1 MPQIMRAT
9 LSWLTI
15 AASAA
20 LVVTAN
26 RTMPLGKR
34 DTAYLDSTEPLPH
47 DKRCAGSGCSAYPL
61 DLSAAIPYVRFVAAS
76 SDAEAEGDFR
86 GMQWTIGIAGW

>member
-1 MPQIMRAT
+1 MRAT

-15 AASAA
+15 AASAASAA

-34 DTAYLDSTEPLPH
+34 DTAYLDGFAPLSH
-47 DKRCAGSGCSAYPL
+47 DKRCAGPGCSAYPL
-61 DLSAAIPYVRFVAAS
+61 DLSAAIPYVRFVMAS
-76 SDAEAEGDFR
+76 SDSDAEGDFE
-86 GMQWTIGIAGW
+86 GHQWTISIGNW

>member
-1 MPQIMRAT
+1 MRAT

-34 DTAYLDSTEPLPH
+34 DTAYLDSSEPLPH
-47 DKRCAGSGCSAYPL
+47 DKRCAGPGCSAYPL
-61 DLSAAIPYVRFVAAS
+61 DLSAAIPYVRFVMAR
-76 SDAEAEGDFR
+76 SDSDAEGDFR
-86 GMQWTIGIAGW
+86 GHQWTISVGNW

>member
-1 MPQIMRAT
+1 MMRST

-15 AASAA
+15 VASAA
-20 LVVTAN
+20 LVVAAN
-26 RTMPLGKR
+26 HTLPFGER
-34 DTAYLDSTEPLPH
+34 DTAYLNAPAPSSH
-47 DKRCAGSGCSAYPL
+47 DKRCAGPGCSAYPL